1 MVTVIVHEWSG
12 EERYR
17 ALDSLEAPSIRFGC
31 CTGIQTA
38 GLRTPPLGQQVD
50 LAWEVPDPKQDGHD
64 YRAVSVLPRSV

>member
-1 MVTVIVHEWSG
+1 MVTAIVHEWSG

-17 ALDSLEAPSIRFGC
+17 ALDSSETPGICFGC

-38 GLRTPPLGQQVD
+38 GFRTLPLGQQVD
-50 LAWEVPDPKQDGHD
+50 LAREVPDSKQDGHD